1 MAVKIEFEETYLTLQ
16 DSLRPNSDCG
26 PQPSL
31 NPIISAPN
39 GPNPNISVP
48 IK

>member
-1 MAVKIEFEETYLTLQ
+1 MAVKIEFKDTYPTLK
-16 DSLRPNSDCG
+16 DSLGPNSDYG

-31 NPIISAPN
+31 NPIISAHH

>member
-1 MAVKIEFEETYLTLQ
+1 MTVKIEFEETYPTLR
-16 DSLRPNSDCG
+16 DSLVPESDFG

-31 NPIISAPN
+31 NLIILTSH
-39 GPNPNISVP
+39 GQNPNISVP

>member
-1 MAVKIEFEETYLTLQ
+1 MAVKIEFEETYPTLR
-16 DSLRPNSDCG
+16 DSLGPESDFG

-31 NPIISAPN
+31 NPIISAHQSPN
-39 GPNPNISVP
+39 LNILVP

>member
-1 MAVKIEFEETYLTLQ
+1 MAVKIEFEETYPTLR
-16 DSLRPNSDCG
+16 DSLVPESDFG

-31 NPIISAPN
+31 NPIILAPN
-39 GPNPNISVP
+39 GPNFKKSVP

>member
-1 MAVKIEFEETYLTLQ
+1 MAGKIEFKETYPTLK
-16 DSLRPNSDCG
+16 DSLGPEGDSG
-26 PQPSL
+26 PQFSL
-31 NPIISAPN
+31 NPIISAHH